1 MAQNPQV
8 IELLT
13 DSCCSMVHHEA
24 LADSGSAIQPG
35 MLIEETTTGVQEH
48 STADGNA
55 QKLFAL
61 TDLMIG
67 GGVDDVYAVGQTVR
81 YGASH
86 SGCEVY
92 AWVAAS
98 AAAITKGAALS
109 SAGDGTV
116 KNLAASAATS
126 QAQRDGI
133 VCYALESVDNSGSGS
148 AARIKVRVA

>member
-13 DSCCSMVHHEA
+13 DSCCKMVHSEA
-24 LADSGSAIQPG
+24 LADTGSAIQPG
-35 MLIEETTTGVQEH
+35 MLVEETATGVQEH
-48 STADGNA
+48 STADANA

-61 TDLMIG
+61 TDLMVG
-67 GGVDDVYAVGQTVR
+67 GDIDNVYAVGQTVR
-81 YGASH
+81 YGAAH
-86 SGCEVY
+86 AGCEVY

-116 KNLAASAATS
+116 KNVAASAATT

-133 VCYALESVDNSGSGS
+133 VCYALEAVDNSGGGS
-148 AARIKVRVA
+148 AVRIKVRVA